1 MNWEQKLPEYMFL
14 DPEYGTAIDS
24 KKYQLSLDNGKYQLN
39 EKIFENASE
48 PEEYLKNFYEFMQ
61 ELQVRIYGSEV
72 ILE

>member
-39 EKIFENASE
+39 EKISAF
-48 PEEYLKNFYEFMQ
+48 
-61 ELQVRIYGSEV
+61 
-72 ILE
+72 

>member
-1 MNWEQKLPEYMFL
+1 MLGGLEIL
-14 DPEYGTAIDS
+14 D
-24 KKYQLSLDNGKYQLN
+24 